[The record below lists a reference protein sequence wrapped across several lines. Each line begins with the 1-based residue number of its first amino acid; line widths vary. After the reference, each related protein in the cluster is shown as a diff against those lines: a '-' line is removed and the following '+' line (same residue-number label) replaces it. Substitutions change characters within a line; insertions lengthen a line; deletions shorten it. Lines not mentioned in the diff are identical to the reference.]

1 LFERGHDVRE
11 YFDFLRHVYF
21 FKDLSEEEIE
31 LIASNC
37 KEDRFEA
44 GEVIFLEGTQ
54 GERFFIVLDGHVE
67 VWKDYQSQDPDMLA
81 IHGPGH
87 LFGELALIDDLPRS
101 ASVVARTDTR
111 VLYLFREEFTR
122 IFQENSSVALSILR
136 SVSDM
141 VRKSNQSFV
150 DDLRQR
156 NRELEAAYS
165 ELKAAQ
171 EELIRSERFSN
182 LGKFSSMII
191 HDIRNPLSVLKSY
204 AEMISISYEDPDRVR
219 KYAGNIAREVDRLNS
234 LAGELLDYS
243 RGEIRLEMQAVNIP
257 DFLKRVETYVR
268 DRMQSRSIELVVS
281 SEVDHPVIM
290 DEERML
296 RVILNLADNARKAMS
311 SGGRFEVTVTGD
323 GEMVRFGVSDTGEGM
338 PPDVLEHIFEPFYS
352 KSQSGGTGLGMVI
365 VKNVVEA
372 HQGSLRVDSG
382 PKEGTTV
389 TITLPSRI

>member
-1 LFERGHDVRE
+1 MQE
-11 YFDFLRHVYF
+11 YFEFLRDVYF
-21 FKDLSEEEIE
+21 FKDLNEDEIR

-44 GEVIFLEGTQ
+44 GEVIFLEGSQ
-54 GERFFIVLDGHVE
+54 GERFFIVLEGQVE
-67 VWKDYQSQDPDMLA
+67 VWKDYQSADPDMLA

-101 ASVVARTDTR
+101 ATVVARTDTR
-111 VLYLFREEFTR
+111 VLYLFRDEFTH

-150 DDLRQR
+150 DDLRTR

-165 ELKAAQ
+165 ELKATQ
-171 EELIRSERFSN
+171 EELIRTERFSN

-204 AEMISISYEDPDRVR
+204 AEMISISYDDPERVR
-219 KYAGNIAREVDRLNS
+219 KYAANISREVDRLNS

-243 RGEIRLEMQAVNIP
+243 RGEIRLEMQAVNVRS
-257 DFLKRVETYVR
+257 FLNRIDAYIR
-268 DRMQSRSIELVVS
+268 DRFESRGISIDIDCEF
-281 SEVDHPVIM
+281 DYPVIM

-296 RVILNLADNARKAMS
+296 RVMLNLADNARKAMS
-311 SGGRFEVTVTGD
+311 GGGRFGITVDGD
-323 GEMVRFGVSDTGEGM
+323 ANTVRFVVADNGEGM
-338 PPDVLEHIFEPFYS
+338 SRDVLDHIFEPFYS

-365 VKNVVEA
+365 VKNVIEA
-372 HQGSLRVDSG
+372 HQGSLRVKSN
-382 PKEGTTV
+382 PQEGTTI
-389 TITLPSRI
+389 TITLPSRA